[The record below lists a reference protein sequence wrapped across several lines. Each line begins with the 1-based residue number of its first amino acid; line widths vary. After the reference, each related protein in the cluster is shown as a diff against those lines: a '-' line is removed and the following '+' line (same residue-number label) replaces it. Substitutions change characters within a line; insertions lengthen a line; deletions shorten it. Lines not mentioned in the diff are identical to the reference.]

1 MDLKEFITETITGI
15 IEATNELQEKWSDD
29 GVIVNPPVDSKQ
41 SNLFKEGGTGHVYR
55 QIQNVSFDV
64 AVTAATETGGGGKA
78 GLKVFSAEV
87 GVDGT
92 HTRQNEEVSRVQFS
106 IPLTLRA
113 SVAESEHRKQRRKV
127 SEESAKRNEAA
138 KWRRSD
144 STGAVNWKF

>member
-1 MDLKEFITETITGI
+1 MDLKEFITETMTGI
-15 IEATNELQEKWSDD
+15 IEATNELQEKWGEA

-41 SNLFKEGGTGHVYR
+41 SNLFQEGSTSHVFR

-113 SVAESEHRKQRRKV
+113 SDVEGLNLARRQIADKESDERNAA
-127 SEESAKRNEAA
+127 AKR
-138 KWRRSD
+138 RRSD

>member
-29 GVIVNPPVDSKQ
+29 GVIVNPPIDYKQ
-41 SNLFKEGGTGHVYR
+41 SGVFDEGSTVNIYR
-55 QIQNVSFDV
+55 QIQNVNFDV
-64 AVTAATETGGGGKA
+64 AVTAAAKTGGGGRA

-92 HTRQNEEVSRVQFS
+92 HTRQNEEISRVQFS

-113 SVAESEHRKQRRKV
+113 SDAEGVNRGALKAAGERR
-127 SEESAKRNEAA
+127 AA
-138 KWRRSD
+138 GRANRW
-144 STGAVNWKF
+144 

>member
-1 MDLKEFITETITGI
+1 M
-15 IEATNELQEKWSDD
+15 QEKWGEA

-41 SNLFKEGGTGHVYR
+41 SNLFQEGSTSHVFR
-55 QIQNVSFDV
+55 QIQNVNFDV

-87 GVDGT
+87 GIDGT

-113 SVAESEHRKQRRKV
+113 SDVEGLNLARRQIADKESDERNAA
-127 SEESAKRNEAA
+127 AKR
-138 KWRRSD
+138 RRSD
-144 STGAVNWKF
+144 TGAVNWKF